1 MYKAVKTQKL
11 VLIVLLLAALFLTSC
26 EEVTGSCEEVIGFE
40 PIEWVEV
47 GTTGAPD
54 FQNGWE
60 NFGSSY
66 QPLAFGIDQNN
77 MLNIVGV
84 VRDTTP
90 VSGTGIDTVMF
101 TLPEGY
107 RPSETQFATVG
118 AFSSTEGDIIC
129 NMQIQTSGEVYFLGD
144 DPQMTYGMNVRVKM

>member
-1 MYKAVKTQKL
+1 MYKAIRAQKSF
-11 VLIVLLLAALFLTSC
+11 LIMLLLTALFLTSC
-26 EEVTGSCEEVIGFE
+26 EEVTDFKS
-40 PIEWVEV
+40 IEWIEV
-47 GTTGAPD
+47 GTEGAPD

-60 NFGSSY
+60 NFSDTH

-84 VRDTTP
+84 LRDTTP
-90 VSGTGIDTVMF
+90 VSGRGSNTIMF

-118 AFSSTEGDIIC
+118 AFSSSSTYTEGNIIC
-129 NMQIQTSGEVYFLGD
+129 NMQIQTNGDVYFLGD
-144 DPQMTYGMNVRVKM
+144 EPEMTYGMNVRVKM